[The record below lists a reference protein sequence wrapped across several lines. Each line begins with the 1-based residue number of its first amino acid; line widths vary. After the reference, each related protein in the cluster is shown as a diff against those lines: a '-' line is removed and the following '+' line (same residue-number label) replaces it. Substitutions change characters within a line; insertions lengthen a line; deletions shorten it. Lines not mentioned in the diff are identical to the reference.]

1 MIRRLIKKI
10 IKKAIGPDHIPAEP
24 PKPYK
29 APPPKAPPAKS
40 EPETDLSN
48 IECGA
53 QELRERLEAGESI
66 VIVDVREDHEL
77 ESSGQIETAIHI
89 PLRELPARWEELKD
103 ANEIVCYCAAG
114 ARSYNAAM
122 LLREK
127 GLFNATS
134 MEGGMTQWRAI
145 GAQTVKPQK

>member
-10 IKKAIGPDHIPAEP
+10 LGRKRQDVSSPRSAT
-24 PKPYK
+24 
-29 APPPKAPPAKS
+29 PPPV
-40 EPETDLSN
+40 PETDVSR

-53 QELRERLEAGESI
+53 QELWERLQAGEPVI
-66 VIVDVREDHEL
+66 IVDVREDFEL
-77 ESSGQIETAIHI
+77 DQHGFIPKALHI
-89 PLRELPARWEELKD
+89 PLRELGTRWNELKD
-103 ANEIVCYCAAG
+103 ADEIVCYCAAG

-134 MEGGMTQWRAI
+134 MEGGITAWKTIQAPIERR
-145 GAQTVKPQK
+145 P